1 MSERDAEEI
10 RRLMAEG
17 LDHYA
22 LGQADAAVACW
33 RRVLEITPDHEEA
46 RDYLRAAEVDVEP
59 LASEASRA
67 GEVGILELTKS
78 VDEPPP
84 SSAPV
89 EATRSDSAPSAGDDP
104 PGADAVDRDPILA
117 EAIVLLRRGG
127 LQEAIDLFETVGADD
142 PDALELHAYLEL
154 ARSRLVRVYR
164 DRVGSADGV
173 PSLRISQDEILKFNL
188 PAQAGFLLSLVDG
201 ATPTGSLLDLAGM
214 DPFEGLRALSSL
226 LDAGILEV
234 AA

>member
-1 MSERDAEEI
+1 MSELDAEEI

-59 LASEASRA
+59 LASETPRA
-67 GEVGILELTKS
+67 DEVGTLELTTPA
-78 VDEPPP
+78 DAPPP
-84 SSAPV
+84 AAPV
-89 EATRSDSAPSAGDDP
+89 EATRPDLAPSEGGDPRIDD
-104 PGADAVDRDPILA
+104 ADGRDPILA
-117 EAIVLLRRGG
+117 EAVALVRRGG

-142 PDALELHAYLEL
+142 PDALELHAYCEL

-164 DRVGSADGV
+164 DRVGSVDRV
-173 PSLRISQDEILKFNL
+173 PRLRISHDEILKFNL

-201 ATPTGSLLDLAGM
+201 ATPTRSLLDLAGM